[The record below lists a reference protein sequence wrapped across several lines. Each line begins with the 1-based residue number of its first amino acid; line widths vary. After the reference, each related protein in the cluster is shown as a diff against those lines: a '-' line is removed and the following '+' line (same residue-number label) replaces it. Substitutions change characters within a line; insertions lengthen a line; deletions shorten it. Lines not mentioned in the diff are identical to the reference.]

1 MPRYRIIQR
10 ASTLWT
16 SFRGGILGCQKG
28 VAFHAPLQHGSRRRF
43 QFEIPLKTYQDCLC
57 YARDRRQISITLFI
71 LRTIVSYIFPS
82 VALNLY
88 RSWDRPCHREKPVCR
103 LPLHSPVRYIPRL
116 FCVSSSRCLLLF
128 SVISL
133 FPLFRIPFKFRIHTV
148 SACQQSCNEFIYH
161 GKKIRFTFF
170 LYTAFSRLE
179 RCCCYC
185 ISV

>member
-1 MPRYRIIQR
+1 MNFNQNMPRYRIIQR

-82 VALNLY
+82 VALNL
-88 RSWDRPCHREKPVCR
+88 RVTDLSINC
-103 LPLHSPVRYIPRL
+103 S
-116 FCVSSSRCLLLF
+116 
-128 SVISL
+128 IS
-133 FPLFRIPFKFRIHTV
+133 I
-148 SACQQSCNEFIYH
+148 N
-161 GKKIRFTFF
+161 
-170 LYTAFSRLE
+170 
-179 RCCCYC
+179 
-185 ISV
+185 